1 MMARSCLA
9 GVLLATMLSHCA
21 AFLPTGFNP
30 SLALRASKAASVCT
44 MVRTKFLY
52 QDPGINC
59 TDISTRS
66 PHAFAASWEPSG
78 NFVEKGCSR
87 CHDFDIGRCR
97 GFGAFSRLRRTVIQQ
112 HDQCRSQGV
121 VAGNA
126 SSFYEVDIKAAIDK
140 EDWAAVQEVRIA
152 ASQRFDAH
160 SSHLAK
166 QLFESANTHSQ
177 KNTRKEHFPSRCLT
191 LRSSGTGARR
201 EGQGL
206 SAG

>member
-1 MMARSCLA
+1 MARSCLA

-112 HDQCRSQGV
+112 HDQCRSQVLLHLRGSRGSV
-121 VAGNA
+121 ECTVFFLVANLQRCSLCSYSA
-126 SSFYEVDIKAAIDK
+126 RIKSGIRY
-140 EDWAAVQEVRIA
+140 VGT
-152 ASQRFDAH
+152 
-160 SSHLAK
+160 
-166 QLFESANTHSQ
+166 LF
-177 KNTRKEHFPSRCLT
+177 
-191 LRSSGTGARR
+191 
-201 EGQGL
+201 
-206 SAG
+206 